1 MAIIEPFA
9 AYRYNKGKVNKFEN
23 VITQPYDKIP
33 HAMQKEYYQKSPY
46 NLVRIIKGHENGDD
60 YEGRD
65 KYQMAGYYLN
75 EWIKKGILVK
85 DAAPAIYYYTQTFIT
100 ESGKKKTRSGFIGL
114 GKLDE
119 NKVHAHEH
127 TLSGPKKDRLKLLRA
142 TRANF
147 GQIFMLYDD
156 PADNV
161 NKLLLPEVHEKEP
174 DILTHDEDGNEHRLW
189 AIKDP
194 GLIQEVKYTLKDK
207 ELFIAD
213 GHHRYETAVNYM
225 NEMKEKGQY
234 IPEMNYRMMTFINM
248 ADPGL
253 VILPTHRCVHNL
265 ENYNFDNL
273 IEELSKYFDLCRTSD
288 LETHR
293 IRLNERAKNAHAIGM
308 YANSGYYMLTLK
320 DISMVDSLFDTD
332 TSAAYRHLDVS
343 ILHKLILEKILGI
356 TIEDQAAQK
365 NLVYVRYCE
374 PAIERVDRGD
384 SQLCFFLNPTK
395 VSEVREIAS
404 KGERMPQKSTDFY
417 PKLLSGITI
426 YKMDK

>member
-9 AYRYNKGKVNKFEN
+9 AYRYNKDKVKKFDN

-33 HAMQKEYYQKSPY
+33 SAMQKEYHQKSPY
-46 NLVRIIKGHENGDD
+46 NLARIIKGYDKGDD

-65 KYQMAGYYLN
+65 KYQMAGHYL
-75 EWIKKGILVK
+75 EDWIKKNILVK
-85 DAAPAIYYYTQTFIT
+85 EDSPAIYYYTQTFMT
-100 ESGKKKTRSGFIGL
+100 ETGEKKTRSGFIGL

-119 NKVHAHEH
+119 SKVHAHEH
-127 TLSGPKKDRLKLLRA
+127 TLSGPKKDRLKLLKE

-156 PADNV
+156 REDNI
-161 NKLLLPEVHEKEP
+161 NKLLMPVVQETEP
-174 DILTHDEDGNEHRLW
+174 DILTCDEDGNEHRLW
-189 AIKDP
+189 AITDP
-194 GLIQEVKYTLKDK
+194 GLIQEVKYTLQDK
-207 ELFIAD
+207 ALFIAD

-225 NEMKEKGQY
+225 NEMKEKGGY
-234 IPEMNYRMMTFINM
+234 TPDMNYRMMTFINM

-265 ENYNFDNL
+265 RDYDLKNL
-273 IEELSKYFDLCRTSD
+273 LDELSKYFDLCRTSD

-293 IRLNERAKNAHAIGM
+293 IRLKERSKKAHVIGM
-308 YANSGYYMLTLK
+308 YADTGYYMLTLR
-320 DISMVDSLFDTD
+320 DISVVDNLFDPE
-332 TSAAYRHLDVS
+332 TSEAYKHLDVS

-356 TIEDQAAQK
+356 TKEDQEAQK
-365 NLVYVRYCE
+365 NLKYVRYCE
-374 PAIERVDRGD
+374 LAIERVDQGE
-384 SQLCFFLNPTK
+384 SQLCFFLMPTK

-417 PKLLSGITI
+417 PKLLSGLTI
-426 YKMDK
+426 YKMD